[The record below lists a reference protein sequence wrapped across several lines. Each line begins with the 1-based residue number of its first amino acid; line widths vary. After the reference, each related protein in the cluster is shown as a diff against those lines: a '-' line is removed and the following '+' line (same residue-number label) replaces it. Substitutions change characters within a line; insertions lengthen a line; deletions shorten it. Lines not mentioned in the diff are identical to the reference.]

1 MSGHHTFDELEAKTP
16 QEKALAA
23 AYERLTRAVLR
34 LAELRE
40 QRGVTQEQLA
50 QAMEVKQPYVSKI
63 ERHGDLYLSTLTNYV
78 TALGGELHLRAV
90 FPDQEEVDLV
100 VVHEDDVRQSLAV

>member
-1 MSGHHTFDELEAKTP
+1 MSGHRNVDELEAKTP
-16 QEKALAA
+16 EEKALAD

-40 QRGVTQEQLA
+40 RRGITQEQLA
-50 QAMEVKQPYVSKI
+50 QAMAVKQPYISKI

-78 TALGGELHLRAV
+78 AALGGELHLRAV
-90 FPDQEEVDLV
+90 FPDEEEVDLV
-100 VVHEDDVRQSLAV
+100 VVNEDDVRQRAAV